1 MCKLY
6 LSPLLTPLPQ
16 GASQQQIIS
25 QVSAALAS
33 HGQTVSVA
41 VRPPITSGQGILR
54 TVAPSSQQGAAQQQQ
69 LVNLQL
75 SVQQQQ
81 QQQPAQQTA
90 SSQQGTGTE

>member
-1 MCKLY
+1 M
-6 LSPLLTPLPQ
+6 
-16 GASQQQIIS
+16 
-25 QVSAALAS
+25 SAALAS

-41 VRPPITSGQGILR
+41 VRPPITSGQGVLR

-81 QQQPAQQTA
+81 QQPAQQTA
-90 SSQQGTGTE
+90 SSQQGSGQE